1 MTYLLSFPFLTGNLL
16 IPMDISKLILG
27 VLMEDK
33 MEFFVSVTSADY
45 FLYLRIE
52 MIHRIIESF
61 GLERTP
67 RGHLVQPPRSEQG
80 HH

>member
-52 MIHRIIESF
+52 MIHRII
-61 GLERTP
+61 
-67 RGHLVQPPRSEQG
+67 
-80 HH
+80 